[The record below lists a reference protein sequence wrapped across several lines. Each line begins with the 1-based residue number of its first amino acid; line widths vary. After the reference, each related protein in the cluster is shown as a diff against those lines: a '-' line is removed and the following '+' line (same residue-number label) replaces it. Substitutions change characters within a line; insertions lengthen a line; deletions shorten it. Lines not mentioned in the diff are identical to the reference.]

1 MLNRFLVEAAVGYPL
16 TVHGGGGQTRAFINI
31 NDTVRC
37 IRLAVES
44 GGQVGE
50 RVRVM
55 NQITETHRVDTLASI
70 VADLAGAEISHVA
83 NPRVEAD
90 SNELAARNDHLV
102 ELGLDPI
109 TLRSDLLR
117 DEIALARDYADRID
131 VQRISASSFWNRD
144 RAAASAQESIR

>member
-1 MLNRFLVEAAVGYPL
+1 M
-16 TVHGGGGQTRAFINI
+16 
-31 NDTVRC
+31 
-37 IRLAVES
+37 
-44 GGQVGE
+44 
-50 RVRVM
+50 
-55 NQITETHRVDTLASI
+55 
-70 VADLAGAEISHVA
+70 ADLAGAEISHVA